1 MNRLIFTL
9 FVSLIL
15 FSQKIIAQND
25 SISASYQDRVTDVY
39 YNDFKLFDTIRS
51 VNDTLYL
58 APVLV
63 EQKVILHDSTS
74 VALKA
79 KGYRK
84 VTLSSYEVT
93 KRSTG
98 SNISYFMIDSETD
111 MIYNRK
117 PHTNYLIP
125 YQAYSPLTDDFSY
138 WQKGNLI
145 GLDINQGTFSNWNAG
160 GYNSVS
166 GIIKGEFLRKYEK
179 GRTVWNNELKVRYG
193 MYKQENQEWRK
204 TDDVFQL
211 NSTIGYR
218 TSVKSNWLYTSKF
231 TLNTQ
236 MADGFTYP
244 DIENPISRALAPAY
258 LFLGIGAE
266 FAKPNTGLLIY
277 FSPATWKATYVLDET
292 LANRGEFGVEGAVYD
307 ENGVMI
313 RKGKNARH
321 EFGFLITNEYNK
333 ELLKNVF
340 LEHKLKLYTDY
351 LNNFGNIDVDWELKL
366 KMRINNFMNAT
377 LGTHLIYDDDIKNK
391 RDVDGVQI
399 TEGPKIQFKQQLGI
413 GVEINF

>member
-1 MNRLIFTL
+1 MNRLIL
-9 FVSLIL
+9 VLL
-15 FSQKIIAQND
+15 FSWIVFPANVWAQTD
-25 SISASYQDRVTDVY
+25 SLQTDFRDRVTNVY
-39 YNDFKLFDTIRS
+39 YNDFKLFDTIVN
-51 VNDTLYL
+51 VNDTLFL
-58 APVLV
+58 APILI

-98 SNISYFMIDSETD
+98 QNISYFMIDPKTE
-111 MIYNRK
+111 MIYDRK
-117 PHTNYLIP
+117 PATSYQIP
-125 YQAYSPLTDDFSY
+125 YQMYSPLADDFSF
-138 WQKGNLI
+138 WQKTNII

-160 GYNSVS
+160 GYNSIS

-179 GRTVWNNELKVRYG
+179 GRVVWNNELKVKYG
-193 MYKQENQEWRK
+193 MYKQDNQEWRK

-231 TLNTQ
+231 TFNTQ

-244 DIENPISRALAPAY
+244 DIDNPISRALAPAY
-258 LFLGIGAE
+258 VFLGIGAE
-266 FAKPNTGLLIY
+266 FAKPNTGLQIY

-292 LANRGEFGVEGAVYD
+292 LANRGEFGVEGGVFD
-307 ENGVMI
+307 EDGVLV
-313 RKGKNARH
+313 KPGKKARH
-321 EFGFLITNEYNK
+321 EVGFLITNEYNK
-333 ELLKNVF
+333 ELLKNVV

-366 KMRINNFMNAT
+366 KMRVNQFINAT
-377 LGTHLIYDDDIKNK
+377 LGTHMIYDDDIKNK
-391 RDVDGVQI
+391 KDVDGVQV

-413 GVEINF
+413 GVEFNF

>member
-1 MNRLIFTL
+1 MNKLVLALL
-9 FVSLIL
+9 FFVIYLP
-15 FSQKIIAQND
+15 QKTMAQND
-25 SISASYQDRVTDVY
+25 SITTDYRDRVIDVY
-39 YNDFKLFDTIRS
+39 YNDFKLFDTIRA

-74 VALKA
+74 VAMKA

-98 SNISYFMIDSETD
+98 NNISYFMIDPETE

-117 PHTNYLIP
+117 PKANFIIP

-138 WQKGNLI
+138 WQKTNII
-145 GLDINQGTFSNWNAG
+145 GIDVNQGTFSNWNAG
-160 GYNSVS
+160 GYNSISAV
-166 GIIKGEFLRKYEK
+166 GKVEFARKYEK
-179 GRTVWNNELKVRYG
+179 GRLVWNNELKARYG
-193 MYKQENQEWRK
+193 MYKQEAQEWRK

-244 DIENPISRALAPAY
+244 DIDNPISRPFAPAY
-258 LFLGIGAE
+258 LFLGVGAE
-266 FAKPNTGLLIY
+266 FAKPNTGLLVY
-277 FSPATWKATYVLDET
+277 FSPATWKATYVMDET
-292 LANRGEFGVEGAVYD
+292 LANRGEFGVEPAVYD
-307 ENGVMI
+307 ENGVLL

-333 ELLKNVF
+333 ELFKNVT

-366 KMRINNFMNAT
+366 KMRVNQFMNAT
-377 LGTHLIYDDDIKNK
+377 IGTHLIYDDDIKNK
-391 RDVDGVQI
+391 REVDGVQI

>member
-1 MNRLIFTL
+1 MRKLIFA
-9 FVSLIL
+9 FL
-15 FSQKIIAQND
+15 FSIVLIPQKIFAQQD
-25 SISASYQDRVTDVY
+25 SITINYQDRVKDVY

-58 APVLV
+58 APILV

-74 VALKA
+74 VALQA

-98 SNISYFMIDSETD
+98 NNISYFMIEPETE
-111 MIYNRK
+111 MFYNRK
-117 PHTNYLIP
+117 PTTNYLIP
-125 YQAYSPLTDDFSY
+125 YQAYSSLVDDFSY
-138 WQKGNLI
+138 WTKVNII
-145 GLDINQGTFSNWNAG
+145 GLDISQGSFSNWNAG

-166 GIIKGEFLRKYEK
+166 GVVKGEFARKYEK
-179 GRTVWNNELKVRYG
+179 GRIIWNNELKVQYG

-204 TDDVFQL
+204 TDDVLQL

-231 TLNTQ
+231 TFNTQ

-244 DIENPISRALAPAY
+244 DIDNPISRPFAPAY
-258 LFLGIGAE
+258 VFLGIGAE
-266 FAKPNTGLLIY
+266 YAKPNTGLLIY
-277 FSPATWKATYVLDET
+277 FSPATWKATYVMDET
-292 LANRGEFGVEGAVYD
+292 LANRGEFGVEAAVYD

-333 ELLKNVF
+333 ELLKNVT

-351 LNNFGNIDVDWELKL
+351 LNNFGNIDIDWELKL
-366 KMRINNFMNAT
+366 KMRVNQFINAT
-377 LGTHLIYDDDIKNK
+377 LGTHMIYDDDIQNK

-399 TEGPKIQFKQQLGI
+399 NEGPKIQFKQQLGI